1 MEKLYNI
8 LSIILSVMFGFLFG
22 YDQDRIWWGVGAA
35 IVCYILF
42 FIGYRFSVMFA
53 ELDNGLKKLRNKK
66 ND

>member
-22 YDQDRIWWGVGAA
+22 SDQDSIWWGVSAA

-42 FIGYRFSVMFA
+42 SIGYRFSVMFA

-66 ND
+66 